1 MQCYHLGYEVGRF
14 ISLERVIEENKD
26 RYYETLGQSSQGWH
40 EGKHDP
46 WPYINYVLYIL
57 KTAYRE
63 FEERIGTLSSPRGSK
78 TEIVIRAIDRT
89 VGPFRVADIQ
99 RQCPGVSLDMI
110 RKVLKDL
117 RPRVQCLGRGKE
129 AKWEKTADWELG
141 NN

>member
-46 WPYINYVLYIL
+46 WPYINYILYIL

-63 FEERIGTLSSPRGSK
+63 FEERVGTLSTARGAK
-78 TEIVIRAIDRT
+78 TAMVLDAIERLPDSFRMVDLERAAPNVTR
-89 VGPFRVADIQ
+89 
-99 RQCPGVSLDMI
+99 DMI
-110 RKVLKDL
+110 RVVLNRLKKDNKIYCEGYGAAAVW
-117 RPRVQCLGRGKE
+117 RKGSKKR
-129 AKWEKTADWELG
+129 
-141 NN
+141 